1 MNRTCI
7 AVVDASRAR
16 LFVHERTAEP
26 EGIRE
31 RLAETQD
38 LVNPARRLRPS
49 QLFTDSSP
57 ASNQMGGLHYKI
69 DDHRD
74 AHIERL
80 DAEFARDIVA
90 AIGTELRDHPAAR
103 LIVCASP
110 RMLGELRSIP
120 GGLPS
125 NIPVEEVPK
134 DLVKLTPSKLQDQLR
149 SYGLLLGN

>member
-31 RLAETQD
+31 SLAERTD

-57 ASNQMGGLHYKI
+57 SSNQMGGLHYKI

-74 AHIERL
+74 AHNERL
-80 DAEFARDIVA
+80 DAEFAREIA
-90 AIGTELRDHPAAR
+90 GAIRTELQTSPARR
-103 LIVCASP
+103 LILCASP
-110 RMLGELRSIP
+110 NMLGELRP
-120 GGLPS
+120 VLETLRAELP
-125 NIPVEEVPK
+125 IDEVPK
-134 DLVKLTPSKLQDQLR
+134 DLVKLTPARLQDQLR
-149 SYGLLLGN
+149 SYGLLPS